1 MKLLNKT
8 VWAITPEMLQTM
20 MTIARQNNKS
30 PEAVASQLG
39 KEMKNT
45 NAVSIRDG
53 VAVIRVTGPLFRYA
67 NLFTRICGA
76 TSYELFAQDFNKA
89 LKDPSVQAILLDV
102 DSPGGEVNGCSEVAD
117 MIYKARGTKPIVA
130 YASGYCC
137 SGAYWIASACDKI
150 YATDTAVIGS
160 IGVVSIFEK
169 DDENKTIEIVSSQ
182 SPNKRPNV
190 ETEEGKA
197 KIQEHVDALADVF
210 INKVALNRDISPKE
224 VIENFGGGDVFVGQ
238 KAVTIGLADGLSSF
252 EELVSDLN
260 TGTYYQL
267 IGKNGKSKNCFR
279 TMDFSQSVVDS
290 THLKNSAVKKQFLPC
305 PDGCDKNNPT
315 TSGFFLNDEKTSFA
329 NKSLVSNDFCQHHI
343 CQLAGNTSPTEKSFM
358 NEQKPTFSA
367 EDIKMAERERM
378 SQVFASELAKG
389 KEETA
394 QMLLAKTDMP
404 ASDILAVLGTIP
416 TAQKSTDFEKAM
428 ASVPNPNISPSVE
441 EQEETPDMVAARIAS
456 YTMEVK

>member
-1 MKLLNKT
+1 MKGKTMKLLNKT

-45 NAVSIRDG
+45 NAVSVRDG

-117 MIYKARGTKPIVA
+117 MIYKARGTKPIIA

-238 KAVTIGLADGLSSF
+238 KAVSIGLADGLSSF

-260 TGTYYQL
+260 L
-267 IGKNGKSKNCFR
+267 
-279 TMDFSQSVVDS
+279 M
-290 THLKNSAVKKQFLPC
+290 
-305 PDGCDKNNPT
+305 
-315 TSGFFLNDEKTSFA
+315 
-329 NKSLVSNDFCQHHI
+329 
-343 CQLAGNTSPTEKSFM
+343 EKSFM

-378 SQVFASELAKG
+378 SQVFASDLAKG

-394 QMLLAKTDMP
+394 QMLLAKTDMS

>member
-1 MKLLNKT
+1 
-8 VWAITPEMLQTM
+8 M
-20 MTIARQNNKS
+20 MTIATQTNKS
-30 PEAVASQLG
+30 PEAVASQIG

-53 VAVIRVTGPLFRYA
+53 VAVIRVAGPLFRYA

-89 LKDPSVQAILLDV
+89 LKDPTVQSILLDV

-117 MIYKARGTKPIVA
+117 MIYKARGTKPIIA

-197 KIQEHVDALADVF
+197 KIQEHIDALADVF
-210 INKVALNRDISPKE
+210 INKIALYRDISPNE
-224 VIENFGGGDVFVGQ
+224 VVENFGGGDVFVGE
-238 KAVTIGLADGLSSF
+238 KAVSIGLADGLTSF
-252 EELVSDLN
+252 EEIIADL
-260 TGTYYQL
+260 
-267 IGKNGKSKNCFR
+267 
-279 TMDFSQSVVDS
+279 TM
-290 THLKNSAVKKQFLPC
+290 
-305 PDGCDKNNPT
+305 
-315 TSGFFLNDEKTSFA
+315 
-329 NKSLVSNDFCQHHI
+329 
-343 CQLAGNTSPTEKSFM
+343 EKSFM
-358 NEQKPTFSA
+358 NEQKNTFLA

-378 SQVFASELAKG
+378 SQVFASELVKG

-394 QMLLAKTDMP
+394 QMLLTKTDMS

-416 TAQKSTDFEKAM
+416 TAPKSTDFEKAM

-441 EQEETPDMVAARIAS
+441 EQEETPGMVAARIAS
-456 YTMEVK
+456 YIREDK